1 MQIEKSALKAVLS
14 DIGVKSQ
21 SLELRRCVVCCGSLG
36 PAFSARNHQFF
47 FKISWNS
54 ELDLNY
60 LVNDA
65 INLRINVTKKP

>member
-21 SLELRRCVVCCGSLG
+21 ELRRCVVNCGSLG

-65 INLRINVTKKP
+65 INLSNNVTKKP

>member
-47 FKISWNS
+47 
-54 ELDLNY
+54 LDNW
-60 LVNDA
+60 
-65 INLRINVTKKP
+65 I